1 MCYSDLTRSITNN
14 GGVAD
19 LILNTDGSV
28 MKTGSFFVSGGTF
41 TAAANGGTLT
51 ITGGGG
57 WTNLNYNATAGRL
70 LASNATINVALGDS
84 AQSPSGWTNIN
95 FEAANDTSVFTPV
108 NVGSYTFTNF
118 YGSAVITTV
127 AEAVDQ
133 TRLWLIR
140 APTNNSFFVRM
151 FVRKFGPVR
160 AANFTH
166 LVGLALAEDT
176 NATIHAYSLI
186 INNSAPSGLR
196 NYSYA
201 TPTSSRIA
209 ETGGTAAYPSDPN
222 VAPNYLGLSGGGLH
236 MRFGYTSNTT
246 TYTTWIDFPSNGM
259 TQNWVQV
266 GSKTNCPAIKW
277 LGIMTSTPTSSGQP
291 LTAVIDDFAVDVQ

>member
-1 MCYSDLTRSITNN
+1 M
-14 GGVAD
+14 
-19 LILNTDGSV
+19 
-28 MKTGSFFVSGGTF
+28 
-41 TAAANGGTLT
+41 
-51 ITGGGG
+51 
-57 WTNLNYNATAGRL
+57 
-70 LASNATINVALGDS
+70 INVALGDS

-196 NYSYA
+196 NYS
-201 TPTSSRIA
+201 
-209 ETGGTAAYPSDPN
+209 
-222 VAPNYLGLSGGGLH
+222 
-236 MRFGYTSNTT
+236 
-246 TYTTWIDFPSNGM
+246 
-259 TQNWVQV
+259 
-266 GSKTNCPAIKW
+266 
-277 LGIMTSTPTSSGQP
+277 
-291 LTAVIDDFAVDVQ
+291 